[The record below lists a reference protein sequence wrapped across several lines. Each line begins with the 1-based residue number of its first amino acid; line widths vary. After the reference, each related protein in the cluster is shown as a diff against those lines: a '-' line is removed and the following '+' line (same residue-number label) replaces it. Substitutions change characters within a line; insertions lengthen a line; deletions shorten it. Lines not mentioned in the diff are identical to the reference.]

1 MASRESKRKRPKR
14 EDKVDKPEHRLESD
28 VFDRQSLF
36 AISKLRQQGHFETV
50 DYPVAKGKEANV
62 FCATTKEGTKVAI
75 KMYRIETSN
84 FIRMHEYIDG
94 DPRFSGTSRKR
105 FETILA
111 WTRKEYSNLKSFHAA
126 GVAVPR
132 PIAFLRNIVVM
143 EFFGEANI
151 AFSTLEQM
159 GSEQP
164 EKDFQFMLEQVKKI
178 YQAGFVHGDISEY
191 NILVTDDGLKLLDCA
206 QAVLLAHP
214 RADDFLRRDVE
225 NLVRFFKKQGAKGL
239 DLEKALAYVKDEKPV
254 LHGLEQVQYDSD
266 EKDKQ
271 EGESSQ

>member
-1 MASRESKRKRPKR
+1 MGYMARRESKRKRPRR
-14 EDKVDKPEHRLESD
+14 EDKMDKPEQRLESD

-50 DYPVAKGKEANV
+50 DYPVAKGKEANI
-62 FCATTKEGTKVAI
+62 FCGTAKDGSKVAI
-75 KMYRIETSN
+75 KIYRIETSN
-84 FIRMHEYIDG
+84 FIRMHDYIDG
-94 DPRFSGTSRKR
+94 DPRFAGTSRKR

-111 WTRKEYSNLKSFHAA
+111 WTRKEFSNLKAFHEA

-132 PIAFLRNIVVM
+132 PLAFLRNIVVM
-143 EFFGEANI
+143 EFFGEREI
-151 AFSTLEQM
+151 AFSTLERM

-164 EKDFQFMLEQVKKI
+164 EKDYQFMLEQVKKM

-214 RADDFLRRDVE
+214 RAEDFLRRDVE
-225 NLVRFFKKQGAKGL
+225 NLVRYFRKKGAKGAEF
-239 DLEKALAYVKDEKPV
+239 EKAMTYVKDGKPV
-254 LHGLEQVQYDSD
+254 LRGLEAVQYEDAHR
-266 EKDKQ
+266 
-271 EGESSQ
+271 G

>member
-1 MASRESKRKRPKR
+1 
-14 EDKVDKPEHRLESD
+14 
-28 VFDRQSLF
+28 
-36 AISKLRQQGHFETV
+36 
-50 DYPVAKGKEANV
+50 
-62 FCATTKEGTKVAI
+62 
-75 KMYRIETSN
+75 
-84 FIRMHEYIDG
+84 
-94 DPRFSGTSRKR
+94 
-105 FETILA
+105 
-111 WTRKEYSNLKSFHAA
+111 
-126 GVAVPR
+126 
-132 PIAFLRNIVVM
+132 IAFLRNIVVM